1 MKHFVKYF
9 VVTFFLIFCT
19 AALAEQKIVFLDLK
33 YVLNNS
39 KAGKGAQDYLKKT
52 ASFCIDLAKKLGA
65 TDATVAVMH
74 SISETVNFDFEG
86 YAIGGLAVGEGHEK
100 MIEVVD
106 YTAPQ
111 LPEDKVRYLMG
122 VGKPN
127 DIIEAV
133 YRGVDIFDCVFPT
146 REGRHGIA
154 YVGSSSIN
162 IKNSKFESDLTPLD
176 ESSDYFVSKKY
187 SKSYLNHLLKI
198 KDPLGPMLISLHN
211 LNYYFNLM
219 IDLGVSIEEGRLDSF
234 REDFYKDN

>member
-1 MKHFVKYF
+1 
-9 VVTFFLIFCT
+9 
-19 AALAEQKIVFLDLK
+19 
-33 YVLNNS
+33 
-39 KAGKGAQDYLKKT
+39 
-52 ASFCIDLAKKLGA
+52 
-65 TDATVAVMH
+65 
-74 SISETVNFDFEG
+74 
-86 YAIGGLAVGEGHEK
+86 

-133 YRGVDIFDCVFPT
+133 YRGVDIFDCVIPT

-176 ESSDYFVSKKY
+176 ESSDYLEINSKLFWYCSSPLFNLY
-187 SKSYLNHLLKI
+187 SKNEFKKTSKSLNEILFWFSNDEKPKLDNEQK
-198 KDPLGPMLISLHN
+198 PLIFPI
-211 LNYYFNLM
+211 
-219 IDLGVSIEEGRLDSF
+219 
-234 REDFYKDN
+234 

>member
-1 MKHFVKYF
+1 
-9 VVTFFLIFCT
+9 
-19 AALAEQKIVFLDLK
+19 
-33 YVLNNS
+33 
-39 KAGKGAQDYLKKT
+39 
-52 ASFCIDLAKKLGA
+52 
-65 TDATVAVMH
+65 
-74 SISETVNFDFEG
+74 
-86 YAIGGLAVGEGHEK
+86 

-133 YRGVDIFDCVFPT
+133 YRGVDIFDCVIPT

-154 YVGSSSIN
+154 YIGSSSIN
-162 IKNSKFESDLTPLD
+162 LKNSKFESDLTPLD

-219 IDLGVSIEEGRLDSF
+219 ANLGTSIEEGRLDIF
-234 REDFYKDN
+234 REDFYK